1 MPRRAR
7 LGRRRVVNPGAWT
20 HYSYAIRDALEL
32 FTVPVVEVHL
42 SNVDE
47 REDWRQQSVIADVV
61 TCRVIG
67 KGPEGYRDALQYLAV
82 EAAMSRIDRLRASL
96 EEPLLVTNGV
106 NVRYLVG
113 FSSSNAALFV
123 EPERVRLFS
132 DFRYAEAARAVE
144 GVEFVET
151 KRSLVAALAE
161 LLEGSVGFEAD
172 AVSYASWEV
181 LRAGGLELV
190 PRRGL
195 VEALRAVK
203 DEAELD
209 AIRRAG
215 EITSEAYARF
225 AEERFVGR
233 TERELAWR
241 LDELFHELGA
251 DAPAFETIV
260 ASGPNSAQAARAA
273 DRPHD
278 RGRRDGRGRRGR
290 DGRRLQRRLHA
301 HVRHRPAAGR
311 AEDRLRGD
319 ARGPAGRPRSDAGRR
334 HRRGRRRRGARQD
347 RGGRLRREL
356 RPRPRPRR
364 RARGAR
370 GAAPL
375 ARVRATRSQ
384 AGNVATVEPGVYL
397 EGLGG
402 IRIEDLVVVTD
413 GEPEVLT
420 SLDKDLITVS

>member
-1 MPRRAR
+1 
-7 LGRRRVVNPGAWT
+7 
-20 HYSYAIRDALEL
+20 
-32 FTVPVVEVHL
+32 
-42 SNVDE
+42 
-47 REDWRQQSVIADVV
+47 
-61 TCRVIG
+61 
-67 KGPEGYRDALQYLAV
+67 
-82 EAAMSRIDRLRASL
+82 MSRVDRLRARL

-151 KRSLVAALAE
+151 KRSLVGSLAE
-161 LLEGSVGFEAD
+161 LLEGTVGFEAD

-195 VEALRAVK
+195 VEALRAVN
-203 DEAELD
+203 DESELE

-225 AEERFVGR
+225 AGERFVGR

-260 ASGPNSAQAARAA
+260 ASGPNAARPHARPTDRAMEAGETVVVDAGAMVGGYNADCTRTFATGPLSDELESAYAATLEAQLSGLEATRAGVTGVDADEAARAKIE
-273 DRPHD
+273 
-278 RGRRDGRGRRGR
+278 
-290 DGRRLQRRLHA
+290 
-301 HVRHRPAAGR
+301 AAGFGENFGHGLGHGVGLEVHE
-311 AEDRLRGD
+311 APRL
-319 ARGPAGRPRSDAGRR
+319 S
-334 HRRGRRRRGARQD
+334 
-347 RGGRLRREL
+347 RESTDT
-356 RPRPRPRR
+356 
-364 RARGAR
+364 
-370 GAAPL
+370 L
-375 ARVRATRSQ
+375 A

-420 SLDKDLITVS
+420 SFGKDLITVS

>member
-1 MPRRAR
+1 
-7 LGRRRVVNPGAWT
+7 L
-20 HYSYAIRDALEL
+20 
-32 FTVPVVEVHL
+32 
-42 SNVDE
+42 
-47 REDWRQQSVIADVV
+47 
-61 TCRVIG
+61 
-67 KGPEGYRDALQYLAV
+67 
-82 EAAMSRIDRLRASL
+82 SRIGSLRASL

-132 DFRYAEAARAVE
+132 DFRYAEAARAVKS
-144 GVEFVET
+144 VEFVET
-151 KRSLVAALAE
+151 KRSLVGALAE
-161 LLEGSVGFEAD
+161 LLEGPVGFEAD

-203 DEAELD
+203 DESELEK
-209 AIRRAG
+209 IRRAAK
-215 EITSEAYARF
+215 ITSEAYTQF

-241 LDELFHELGA
+241 LDALFHELGA

-260 ASGPNSAQAARAA
+260 ASGPNAAKPHARPTDRTMEVGETVVIDAGAMVDGYNADCTRTFVTGPLPEELKAAYEATLEGQLAGLEAVRSGVTGVDADAAAR
-273 DRPHD
+273 DEIE
-278 RGRRDGRGRRGR
+278 
-290 DGRRLQRRLHA
+290 
-301 HVRHRPAAGR
+301 AAGLGEKFGHGLGHGVGLEVHE
-311 AEDRLRGD
+311 APRL
-319 ARGPAGRPRSDAGRR
+319 S
-334 HRRGRRRRGARQD
+334 
-347 RGGRLRREL
+347 RESTDT
-356 RPRPRPRR
+356 
-364 RARGAR
+364 
-370 GAAPL
+370 L
-375 ARVRATRSQ
+375 A
-384 AGNVATVEPGVYL
+384 AGNVVTVEPGVYL

-420 SLDKDLITVS
+420 SFGKGLITVS

>member
-1 MPRRAR
+1 
-7 LGRRRVVNPGAWT
+7 
-20 HYSYAIRDALEL
+20 
-32 FTVPVVEVHL
+32 
-42 SNVDE
+42 
-47 REDWRQQSVIADVV
+47 
-61 TCRVIG
+61 
-67 KGPEGYRDALQYLAV
+67 
-82 EAAMSRIDRLRASL
+82 MSRVDRLRASL
-96 EEPLLVTNGV
+96 EEPLLVTDGV

-123 EPERVRLFS
+123 EPERLRLFS

-151 KRSLVAALAE
+151 KRSLVGALAE
-161 LLEGSVGFEAD
+161 LLDGTVGFEPD

-195 VEALRAVK
+195 VESLRAVK
-203 DEAELD
+203 DESELEK
-209 AIRRAG
+209 IRRAG

-251 DAPAFETIV
+251 HAPAFEAIV
-260 ASGPNSAQAARAA
+260 ASGPNAARPHARPT
-273 DRPHD
+273 DRTMK
-278 RGRRDGRGRRGR
+278 
-290 DGRRLQRRLHA
+290 
-301 HVRHRPAAGR
+301 AG
-311 AEDRLRGD
+311 ETVVI
-319 ARGPAGRPRSDAGRR
+319 DAGAMVDGYNADCTRTFAT
-334 HRRGRRRRGARQD
+334 GPLPD
-347 RGGRLRREL
+347 EL
-356 RPRPRPRR
+356 NT
-364 RARGAR
+364 AYQATLEGQQA
-370 GAAPL
+370 GL
-375 ARVRATRSQ
+375 ESVRAGVTGIDADAAARTKIDDAGLGEKFGHGLGHGVGLEVHEAPRLSRESTDTLA
-384 AGNVATVEPGVYL
+384 AGNVVTVEPGVYL

-420 SLDKDLITVS
+420 SFDKDLITVS

>member
-1 MPRRAR
+1 
-7 LGRRRVVNPGAWT
+7 
-20 HYSYAIRDALEL
+20 
-32 FTVPVVEVHL
+32 
-42 SNVDE
+42 
-47 REDWRQQSVIADVV
+47 
-61 TCRVIG
+61 
-67 KGPEGYRDALQYLAV
+67 
-82 EAAMSRIDRLRASL
+82 MSRVDRLRASL

-151 KRSLVAALAE
+151 KRSLVGALAE
-161 LLEGSVGFEAD
+161 LLEGTVGFEAD

-195 VEALRAVK
+195 VESLRAVK
-203 DEAELD
+203 DESELEK
-209 AIRRAG
+209 IRRAG
-215 EITSEAYARF
+215 EITNEAYARF

-241 LDELFHELGA
+241 LDEHFHELGA
-251 DAPAFETIV
+251 HAPAFETIV
-260 ASGPNSAQAARAA
+260 ASGPNAARPHA
-273 DRPHD
+273 RPTA
-278 RGRRDGRGRRGR
+278 RTME
-290 DGRRLQRRLHA
+290 
-301 HVRHRPAAGR
+301 AG
-311 AEDRLRGD
+311 ETVVI
-319 ARGPAGRPRSDAGRR
+319 DAGAMVDGYNADCTRTFATGSLPDELNTAYQTTLEGQLAGLEAVR
-334 HRRGRRRRGARQD
+334 TGVTGIDADAAARTKID
-347 RGGRLRREL
+347 DAGLGEKFGHGLGHGVGLEVHEAPRLSRESTDT
-356 RPRPRPRR
+356 
-364 RARGAR
+364 
-370 GAAPL
+370 L
-375 ARVRATRSQ
+375 A
-384 AGNVATVEPGVYL
+384 AGNVVTVEPGVYL

-420 SLDKDLITVS
+420 SFDKGLITVS